1 MPLEMKL
8 WQVDGT
14 KLRDLNTAAI
24 DYERRLEEWICED
37 PSILGLDM
45 IVLGSQINTGFG
57 RIDVLGITREGELVI
72 IEVKRDR
79 TPRDVVAQT
88 LDYASWI
95 NALPYEEFERIA
107 LQHRKKTLGELF
119 KQSFDSILPP
129 EISGGNHRMLIVS
142 AELDSSSERIVRY
155 LAEKHGL
162 NINAVF
168 FKFFRNAGS
177 EFLGRAWLIDPE
189 ELQERA
195 EIRHRR
201 PWSGFWF
208 VNVGEGEH
216 RNWDDYRKYGYIS
229 AGQGEKYS
237 KPLNKLAPGDKIFAY
252 MRGIG
257 YVGFGEVVSRAVP
270 ISEFAPPNEDQPLLN
285 LPLLAPKASEN
296 ADDPV
301 NSEWAVGVRWL
312 RVFDRGDARRLPG
325 MFANQNIVCKLT
337 DQSTLTFVMQEFGA
351 VLGEQPTSA

>member
-1 MPLEMKL
+1 MKL
-8 WQVDGT
+8 WQVDGA
-14 KLRDLNTAAI
+14 KLHELPSSAL
-24 DYERRLEEWICED
+24 DYERRLEAWICED
-37 PSILGLDM
+37 PSILGLEM
-45 IVLGSQINTGFG
+45 IVVGSQVNTGFG
-57 RIDVLGITREGELVI
+57 RIDVLGMTREGELVVV
-72 IEVKRDR
+72 EVKKGR

-95 NALPYEEFERIA
+95 NTQTYEDFEGIA
-107 LQHRKKTLGELF
+107 FKHNRKTLSELF
-119 KQSFDSILPP
+119 KEKFDSTLPP
-129 EISGGNHRMLIVS
+129 EILGGNHRMLIVS

-155 LAEKHGL
+155 LAGKGDL

-168 FKFFRNAGS
+168 FKFFRSAGA
-177 EFLGRAWLIDPE
+177 ELLGRAWLIDPE

-201 PWSGFWF
+201 PWSGYWF
-208 VNVGEGEH
+208 ANVGEGEH
-216 RNWDDYRKYGYIS
+216 RNWDDNRKYGYIS

-237 KPLNKLAPGDKIFAY
+237 KPLSKLALGDKLFAY

-257 YVGFGEVVSRAVP
+257 YVGLGEVVSPAVP
-270 ISEFAPPNEDQPLLN
+270 IAEFCPPNEDQPLLK

-301 NSEWAVGVRWL
+301 NAEWAVGVRWL
-312 RVFDRGDARRLPG
+312 RVFDRGDARRFPG

-337 DQSTLTFVMQEFGA
+337 DQATLTFVLQEFGA
-351 VLGEQPTSA
+351 